1 MEHLTHITGFL
12 TKLFSL
18 EYLPA
23 LGDRASLGLMFLFGL
38 LTSFHCMGMCGG
50 FVLSGS
56 ISGKAIPHNAVYNA
70 GRVLSYTIVGGLAG
84 GIGQVFSLDGRWKG
98 MIPLLGGIFM
108 ILLSVKMLNV
118 FPVLRR
124 LNVSLPSGIAKRVF
138 TGRYKSRLIIGL
150 LSGLMP
156 CGPLQMIQ
164 LYALGTKSVIS
175 GAISSFIFALGTV
188 PLLFTFGAVNSVL
201 FKKHT
206 KIITVL
212 SAVVIL
218 ILGFNMSGRGLAL
231 AGIDLGL
238 PFGGRAEYAYTGTA
252 HEGEAPVTGV
262 TADLQLVD
270 SEIRADEYPV
280 IVVKKG
286 IKVRWNLR
294 AQEEEI
300 NDCNNEIIIPDLNI
314 IKKILPGDNV
324 IEFFPEKAGDMVY
337 TCWMGMIKSKIRVVD

>member
-18 EYLPA
+18 EYLPV
-23 LGDRASLGLMFLFGL
+23 LGDRASLGLVFLFGL
-38 LTSFHCMGMCGG
+38 LTAFHCIGMCGG

-56 ISGKAIPHNAVYNA
+56 IDGKGISQNAAYNV

-84 GIGQVFSLDGRWKG
+84 GIGQVFSPDGRWKG
-98 MIPLLGGIFM
+98 MLPLLGGIFM
-108 ILLSVKMLNV
+108 ILLSIKMLNV
-118 FPVLRR
+118 FPVLRK
-124 LNVSLPSGIAKRVF
+124 LNISLPSGIAKRVF

-164 LYALGTKSVIS
+164 LYALGTKSILS
-175 GAISSFIFALGTV
+175 GAASSFVFALGTV

-201 FKKHT
+201 LKKHT

-218 ILGFNMSGRGLAL
+218 ILGLNMSGRGLAL

-238 PFGGRAEYAYTGTA
+238 PFGGRAAYTGTA
-252 HEGEAPVTGV
+252 HEVKAPVIGV

-270 SEIRADEYPV
+270 SEIRANEYPV

-300 NDCNNEIIIPDLNI
+300 NDCNNEIIIPDLKIN
-314 IKKILPGDNV
+314 KKILPGDNV